1 MRPASD
7 TGIVSGHAGFSLME
21 TMIAATLGA
30 LVLGGALDMFVS
42 HHQHYRKQQ
51 TKAELQQDIR
61 GGVHLLASELRLAG
75 TGTLRGHPPL
85 TVMTG
90 EEIAFEANVNDVRG
104 VLVTA
109 AVAGQDWVQ
118 VSTRSG
124 WMKGKRVMVCGP
136 SGCEEHVLARDS
148 SAGQLALSGPLARD
162 YPIGSPVEI
171 VNRVR
176 YYLSR
181 HDPENTKLMREVDA
195 GANPLIEH
203 VDGLVLSYFTADG
216 RPDGRVDEIKLIR
229 LHLETSRPDGR
240 GGRIRRTHMQELGVR
255 AL

>member
-1 MRPASD
+1 MGPASD
-7 TGIVSGHAGFSLME
+7 RGIASGHAGFSLVE

-30 LVLGGALDMFVS
+30 LVLSAALDMFVS
-42 HHQHYRKQQ
+42 HHHHYRKQQ

-85 TVMTG
+85 TLLTG

-104 VLVTA
+104 VLVKGV
-109 AVAGQDWVQ
+109 VAGQGWLQ
-118 VSTRSG
+118 VSARSG
-124 WMKGKRVMVCGP
+124 WIKGKRVVVCGS
-136 SGCEEHVLARDS
+136 SGCEDHVLARDS
-148 SAGQLALSGPLARD
+148 SSGQLALSVPLARD

-181 HDPENTKLMREVDA
+181 RDPENAKLMREVDN
-195 GANPLIEH
+195 GANPLVEH
-203 VDGLVLSYFTADG
+203 VEGLLFSYITADG
-216 RPDGRVDEIKLIR
+216 GPAGREDEIKLIR

-240 GGRIRRTHMQELGVR
+240 GGRIRRTHIQELGVR

>member
-1 MRPASD
+1 MKPASD
-7 TGIVSGHAGFSLME
+7 RGIASDHAGFSLAE

-42 HHQHYRKQQ
+42 HHQHYRGQQ
-51 TKAELQQDIR
+51 TKAEIQQELR
-61 GGVHLLASELRLAG
+61 GGVHVLARELRLAG
-75 TGTLRGHPPL
+75 AGALVGRPTM
-85 TVMTG
+85 TVMAG
-90 EEIAFEANVNDVRG
+90 EEVAFDANVNDVRG

-118 VSTRSG
+118 VGSRSG
-124 WMKGKRVMVCGP
+124 WTKCKRIVVCGLA
-136 SGCEEHVLARDS
+136 GCEEHVLVRDS
-148 SAGQLALSGPLARD
+148 STGKLTLSDQLTRDFPL
-162 YPIGSPVEI
+162 GSPVEI

-181 HDPENTKLMREVDA
+181 RDPGNAKLMREVDA
-195 GANPLIEH
+195 GANPLVEY
-203 VDGLVLSYFTADG
+203 VDGFSFSYLTADG
-216 RPDGRVDEIKLIR
+216 HPAGRADEIKLIR
-229 LHLETSRPDGR
+229 LHLETSRPDGH

>member
-1 MRPASD
+1 MRQASD
-7 TGIVSGHAGFSLME
+7 RGIASGHAGFSLME

-42 HHQHYRKQQ
+42 HHQHYRGQQ

-61 GGVHLLASELRLAG
+61 GGVHVLASELRLAG
-75 TGTLRGHPPL
+75 TGTLMGRQPL

-90 EEIAFEANVNDVRG
+90 EEIAFEANVSDVRG
-104 VLVTA
+104 VLVTG
-109 AVAGQDWVQ
+109 AVAGQDWVK
-118 VSTRSG
+118 VGSRSG
-124 WMKGKRVMVCGP
+124 WMKGKRVMVCGL

-148 SAGQLALSGPLARD
+148 STGQLALSGQVIRD
-162 YPIGSPVEI
+162 YPLGSPVEI

-181 HDPENTKLMREVDA
+181 RDPENAKLMREVDA

-203 VDGLVLSYFTADG
+203 VEGLFFSYFTADG
-216 RPDGRVDEIKLIR
+216 RPAGRADEIKLIR

>member
-1 MRPASD
+1 
-7 TGIVSGHAGFSLME
+7 
-21 TMIAATLGA
+21 
-30 LVLGGALDMFVS
+30 
-42 HHQHYRKQQ
+42 
-51 TKAELQQDIR
+51 
-61 GGVHLLASELRLAG
+61 
-75 TGTLRGHPPL
+75 
-85 TVMTG
+85 MTG

-109 AVAGQDWVQ
+109 AIAGQDWVQ
-118 VSTRSG
+118 VNTRSG

-148 SAGQLALSGPLARD
+148 SAGQLAFSGPLARD

-181 HDPENTKLMREVDA
+181 RDPENAKLMREVDA
-195 GANPLIEH
+195 GANPLVEH
-203 VDGLVLSYFTADG
+203 VDGLFFSYFAADG

>member
-1 MRPASD
+1 MSPASGR
-7 TGIVSGHAGFSLME
+7 GIAPGHSGFSLLE

-30 LVLGGALDMFVS
+30 LVLAGALDMFVS

-104 VLVTA
+104 VLVKGV
-109 AVAGQDWVQ
+109 VAGQSWLQ
-118 VSTRSG
+118 VSARSG
-124 WMKGKRVMVCGP
+124 WMKSKRVMVCGP
-136 SGCEEHVLARDS
+136 SGCEVHVLARDS
-148 SAGQLALSGPLARD
+148 SAGQLSLSGPLERD
-162 YPIGSPVEI
+162 YPIGSPVEV
-171 VNRVR
+171 VNRIR
-176 YYLSR
+176 YYLCR
-181 HDPENTKLMREVDA
+181 RDPENVKLMREVDA
-195 GANPLIEH
+195 GANPLVEH
-203 VDGLVLSYFTADG
+203 VEGVFFSYFTADG
-216 RPDGRVDEIKLIR
+216 RPAGREEEIKLIR

-240 GGRIRRTHMQELGVR
+240 GGRIRRTHIQELGVR
-255 AL
+255 TL

>member
-7 TGIVSGHAGFSLME
+7 RGIASGHAGFSLME

-61 GGVHLLASELRLAG
+61 GGVQLLACELRLAG
-75 TGTLRGHPPL
+75 TGILRGHPPL
-85 TVMTG
+85 TVLTG

-109 AVAGQDWVQ
+109 AVAGQDWVH
-118 VSTRSG
+118 VSARPG

-136 SGCEEHVLARDS
+136 SGCEEQVLARDS

-181 HDPENTKLMREVDA
+181 RDPENAKLIREVDA
-195 GANPLIEH
+195 GPNPLVEH
-203 VDGLVLSYFTADG
+203 VEGLFFSYFTADG
-216 RPDGRVDEIKLIR
+216 RPAGRADEIKLIR